1 MLLLENGGERMNI
14 HYLRHFQTIGMVE
27 YLLLFCLHHVY
38 FLYSDRYYKSGAE
51 IFRQANN
58 YYDDESLENAYLL
71 YHKYLSLFIEKV
83 DKHPEF
89 PTVPKEDKV
98 RVKSTLLKVLKRC
111 EEIKARLKEIY
122 R

>member
-1 MLLLENGGERMNI
+1 MNI
-14 HYLRHFQTIGMVE
+14 YYVLETFLNNWNGRIFVSFLVHIMCT
-27 YLLLFCLHHVY
+27 Y